1 MSALLKA
8 RLAEIGSGERPTEV
22 PNTTVDV
29 QFNPTSLRVQ
39 ISNRT
44 AGGAQAGA
52 QARQRPGT
60 GDMTVG
66 FDLVFDTADED
77 AGGGRAVNVL
87 DRTKMVERFVRPRGT
102 QPGQEA
108 PPRVL
113 FEWGGFQVQGTMES
127 ANIDLDFFDAQ
138 GVPLRAKVAVSIK
151 GQDPRW
157 TYTPAPGG
165 QGAGAAGPRA
175 PNAAGAGPAALP
187 AGAPGTRGLA
197 SAVDRIVQ
205 AMPGES
211 LAQLAARV
219 GFEARAWRA
228 LAAGIANPLA
238 LALGQEVALP
248 AHKGGSASGQAAQG
262 QDSASTRAA
271 LPLTAAAPAVAGAA
285 GRAAVSQRAVAPSA
299 ATAAAGNAVR
309 AGQALAAQGGAQ
321 GAIAASRAS
330 AHRADAARS
339 LAAFGIGGGV
349 PAEQADRPWGVGV
362 PLRPRLGGRKAPL
375 RTPLSTRLS
384 TPLASALRSRL
395 RPCGTGCGCSKCGGT
410 G

>member
-22 PNTTVDV
+22 ANTTVDV

-77 AGGGRAVNVL
+77 AGSGRAVNVL
-87 DRTKMVERFVRPRGT
+87 ERTKMVERFVRPRGT

-165 QGAGAAGPRA
+165 QGTGAAGPRA

-187 AGAPGTRGLA
+187 AGAPGTRGQA

-211 LAQLAARV
+211 LAQVAARV
-219 GFEARAWRA
+219 GFEVRAWRA
-228 LAAGIANPLA
+228 LAAGIANPLK

-248 AHKGGSASGQAAQG
+248 AHKGGSANGQAAQG
-262 QDSASTRAA
+262 QDGASTRAA

-285 GRAAVSQRAVAPSA
+285 GMAAVSQRAAATSA
-299 ATAAAGNAVR
+299 AAAAAGNAVR

-330 AHRADAARS
+330 THRADAARS
-339 LAAFGIGGGV
+339 LAAFGNGAGV
-349 PAEQADRPWGVGV
+349 PAEQADRPWGAGV
-362 PLRPRLGGRKAPL
+362 PLRPRLGGRTAPV
-375 RTPLSTRLS
+375 RTPLSI
-384 TPLASALRSRL
+384 PLASSLRSRL
-395 RPCGTGCGCSKCGGT
+395 RPCGSGCNCSKCGGT